1 MEGGDEGTRLV
12 QLIHIFGEVGLMK
25 WMRRG
30 LRAFTACVFLSLA
43 VAANAA
49 SSYSN
54 SLTSFSG
61 DSSQAATQAALG
73 AAGLTVFGTGAI
85 EAATFDGTGAHFGAV
100 TPGDSGRNY
109 LRTSVNDFASMP
121 FTAEITFELSTA
133 VNDNGTPND
142 PTDDF
147 IIGNNQAVFF
157 GIGSGDTALFGTPD
171 WSTLLSSA
179 SYWPETGTDKFIQF
193 KTANDSNVFVD
204 TNVPVFAP
212 GTHRFR
218 MTYDP
223 TTTRLVGSIDVNY
236 AGGPFVADATGF
248 PMVLGAALTNS
259 PTGLY
264 GADGWPSEP
273 SRIFFGGDDGAV
285 FRDLTINVV
294 PEPSAA
300 ILLLLGMASI
310 AARRLVRCSGS
321 N

>member
-1 MEGGDEGTRLV
+1 
-12 QLIHIFGEVGLMK
+12 MK

-30 LRAFTACVFLSLA
+30 LAAFIVCFLVSSA
-43 VAANAA
+43 VAVEAS

-61 DSSQAATQAALG
+61 DSSQGATQAALG
-73 AAGLTVFGTGAI
+73 AAGLTVFGTGAT
-85 EAATFDGTGAHFGAV
+85 EAVTFDAGGAHFGAV
-100 TPGDSGRNY
+100 TAGDGGRNY
-109 LRTSVNDFASMP
+109 LRTSINDFASMP

-142 PTDDF
+142 PMDDF
-147 IIGNNQAVFF
+147 VVGNNQAVFF

-171 WSTLLSSA
+171 WSTVFSSA
-179 SYWPETGTDKFIQF
+179 SYWPETGTDKFTQF
-193 KTANDSNVFVD
+193 KTANDSNAFVD
-204 TNVPVFAP
+204 TNVPGYAP

-223 TTTRLVGSIDVNY
+223 VTTRLVGSIDVNY

-248 PMVLGAALTNS
+248 PMVLGAALLPNA

-294 PEPSAA
+294 PEPSAV
-300 ILLLLGMASI
+300 ILLLLGMAST
-310 AARRLVRCSGS
+310 ATRRLVRCSGS